1 MSTRRRVSFEVDGAN
16 LTMITDE
23 TPEHIEKVLAMV
35 HDGIS
40 LMKRQNDSI
49 SSANIY
55 RYVMVYFADQIID
68 LQEIVAKESNTADD
82 GSIEDENLNL
92 KKELQAL
99 RQLQMNW
106 EGRVSQLQEL
116 LLEKNQLIQE
126 LRDNK

>member
-1 MSTRRRVSFEVDGAN
+1 MSRRITLEVDGAN
-16 LTMITDE
+16 ITMITDE
-23 TPEHIEKVLAMV
+23 SQEHIEKVLAMV
-35 HDGIS
+35 HDAIS
-40 LMKRQNDSI
+40 LMKRKNDSI
-49 SSANIY
+49 SSSSIY
-55 RYVMVYFADQIID
+55 RYVMVYFADQIVD
-68 LQEIVAKESNTADD
+68 LQEIVANEARPSGD

-126 LRDNK
+126 LREKK

>member
-1 MSTRRRVSFEVDGAN
+1 MRRRVSFQVDGAN

-23 TPEHIEKVLAMV
+23 SQEHIEQVLAMV
-35 HDGIS
+35 HDAIS
-40 LMKRQNDSI
+40 LMKRKNDSI
-49 SSANIY
+49 SSASIY
-55 RYVMVYFADQIID
+55 RYVMVYLADQIVD
-68 LQEIVAKESNTADD
+68 LQEIVANEPKEAGD
-82 GSIEDENLNL
+82 GSLEDENLNL

-126 LRDNK
+126 LRDKK

>member
-1 MSTRRRVSFEVDGAN
+1 MGRRVSFQVDGAN

-23 TPEHIEKVLAMV
+23 SQEHIEQVLAMV
-35 HDGIS
+35 HDAIS
-40 LMKRQNDSI
+40 LMKRKNDSI
-49 SSANIY
+49 SSASIY
-55 RYVMVYFADQIID
+55 RYVMVYLADQIID
-68 LQEIVAKESNTADD
+68 LQEIVANEPKEEGD
-82 GSIEDENLNL
+82 GSLEDENLNL

-126 LRDNK
+126 LRDKK

>member
-1 MSTRRRVSFEVDGAN
+1 MGRRVSFQVDGAN

-23 TPEHIEKVLAMV
+23 SQEHIEQVLAMV
-35 HDGIS
+35 HDAIS
-40 LMKRQNDSI
+40 LMKRKNDSI
-49 SSANIY
+49 SSASIY
-55 RYVMVYFADQIID
+55 RYVMVYLADQIID
-68 LQEIVAKESNTADD
+68 LQEIVANEPKEAGD
-82 GSIEDENLNL
+82 GSLEDENLNL

-126 LRDNK
+126 LRDKK

>member
-1 MSTRRRVSFEVDGAN
+1 MRRRVSFQVDGAN

-23 TPEHIEKVLAMV
+23 SQEHIEQVLAMV
-35 HDGIS
+35 HDAIS
-40 LMKRQNDSI
+40 LMKRKNDSI
-49 SSANIY
+49 SSASIY
-55 RYVMVYFADQIID
+55 RYVMVYLADQIVD
-68 LQEIVAKESNTADD
+68 LQDIVANEPKEVGD
-82 GSIEDENLNL
+82 GSLADENLNL

-126 LRDNK
+126 LRDKK

>member
-1 MSTRRRVSFEVDGAN
+1 MSRRVSFEVDGAN

-23 TPEHIEKVLAMV
+23 AQEHIEQVLAMV
-35 HDGIS
+35 HDAIS
-40 LMKRQNDSI
+40 LMKRKNDSI
-49 SSANIY
+49 SSASIY
-55 RYVMVYFADQIID
+55 RYVIVYLADQIVD
-68 LQEIVAKESNTADD
+68 LQEILANEPRQTDE
-82 GSIEDENLNL
+82 GSLEDENLNL

-126 LRDNK
+126 LRDKK

>member
-1 MSTRRRVSFEVDGAN
+1 MSRRVSFEVDGAN

-23 TPEHIEKVLAMV
+23 SQEHIEQVLAMV
-35 HDGIS
+35 HDAIS
-40 LMKRQNDSI
+40 LMKRKNDSI
-49 SSANIY
+49 SSASIY
-55 RYVMVYFADQIID
+55 RYVMVYLADQIVD
-68 LQEIVAKESNTADD
+68 LQEILANEPRQTDK
-82 GSIEDENLNL
+82 GSLEDENLNL

-126 LRDNK
+126 LRDKK

>member
-1 MSTRRRVSFEVDGAN
+1 MSRRVSFEVDGAN

-23 TPEHIEKVLAMV
+23 SQEHIEQVLAMV
-35 HDGIS
+35 HDAIS
-40 LMKRQNDSI
+40 LMKRKNDSI
-49 SSANIY
+49 SSASIY
-55 RYVMVYFADQIID
+55 RYVMVYLADQIVD
-68 LQEIVAKESNTADD
+68 LQEILANEPRQTDE
-82 GSIEDENLNL
+82 GSLEDENLNL

-126 LRDNK
+126 LRDKK

>member
-1 MSTRRRVSFEVDGAN
+1 MSRRVSFEVDGAN

-23 TPEHIEKVLAMV
+23 SQEHIEQVLAMV
-35 HDGIS
+35 HDAIS
-40 LMKRQNDSI
+40 LMKRKNDSI
-49 SSANIY
+49 SSASIY
-55 RYVMVYFADQIID
+55 RYVMVYLADQIVD
-68 LQEIVAKESNTADD
+68 LQEILANEPHQTDE
-82 GSIEDENLNL
+82 GSLEDENLNL

-126 LRDNK
+126 LRDKK

>member
-1 MSTRRRVSFEVDGAN
+1 MGRRVSFQVDGAN

-23 TPEHIEKVLAMV
+23 SQEHIEQVLAMV
-35 HDGIS
+35 HDAIS
-40 LMKRQNDSI
+40 LMKRKNDSI
-49 SSANIY
+49 SSASIY
-55 RYVMVYFADQIID
+55 RYVMVYLADQIID
-68 LQEIVAKESNTADD
+68 LQEIVAKEPKEAGD
-82 GSIEDENLNL
+82 GSLEDENLNL

-126 LRDNK
+126 LRDKK